1 MNKYLYETHMHTCQ
15 GSACAR
21 SRGAEY
27 IKPYID
33 FGYAGIII
41 TDHFFKGNTRPDR
54 SLPWEE
60 WVNQFCSG
68 YEDARNEGDKH
79 NFPVFFGIEEN
90 FDGDEYLI
98 YGITK
103 DWLLQHPDIRRWSRS
118 RLADEVHAFGGC
130 MVQAHPFRSRSY
142 NSAIH
147 LLPDY
152 VDGIEAVNYG
162 NVPVW
167 NTLAMQYARRL
178 HLPFTSGSDNHNADT
193 MCEKNLGGILLD
205 QPLADIGDF
214 VSVILEK
221 KPMAIK
227 TPSSEILPPWE
238 ENLPIDLP
246 VHIHGKDD
254 TLLSGDVRKLL
265 EKGQF
270 I

>member
-1 MNKYLYETHMHTCQ
+1 MTKYLYETHMHTYQ

-21 SRGAEY
+21 SSGAEY

-54 SLPWEE
+54 SLPWME
-60 WVNQFCSG
+60 WVHQFCSG
-68 YEDARNEGDKH
+68 YEDAKNEGDKH

-90 FDGDEYLI
+90 FNGDEYLI

-103 DWLLQHPDIRRWSRS
+103 EWLLQHPDIPQWSRF

-142 NSAIH
+142 NTAIH
-147 LLPDY
+147 LLPDF

-167 NTLAMQYARRL
+167 NTLALQYARRL
-178 HLPFTSGSDNHNADT
+178 HLPFSSGSDNHDAGNMHYDR
-193 MCEKNLGGILLD
+193 LGGIVLD
-205 QPLADIGDF
+205 HPLNTIQDY
-214 VSVILEK
+214 VSVILK
-221 KPMAIK
+221 KKAMEIK
-227 TPSSEILPPWE
+227 TPSVEILPPWQE
-238 ENLPIDLP
+238 GLPIDLP
-246 VHIHGKDD
+246 VQIHGEND
-254 TLLSGDVRKLL
+254 TCITGDIRRFL
-265 EKGQF
+265 EQGK
-270 I
+270 

>member
-1 MNKYLYETHMHTCQ
+1 MTKYLYETHMHTYQ
-15 GSACAR
+15 GSACSR

-54 SLPWEE
+54 SLPWTE

-68 YEDARNEGDKH
+68 YEDARNEGEKH

-90 FDGDEYLI
+90 FNGDEYLI

-103 DWLLQHPDIRRWSRS
+103 EWLLQHPDIRQWSRS

-130 MVQAHPFRSRSY
+130 MVQAHPFRSRFY
-142 NSAIH
+142 NDAIH

-162 NVPVW
+162 NMPVW
-167 NTLAMQYARRL
+167 NTLALQYAKQL
-178 HLPFTSGSDNHNADT
+178 HLPFSSGSDNHDASS
-193 MCEKNLGGILLD
+193 MREENLGGILLD
-205 QPLADIGDF
+205 QPLTSIQDYI
-214 VSVILEK
+214 SVILEK
-221 KPMAIK
+221 KPMKIK
-227 TPSSEILPPWE
+227 TPSAEILPPWQTG
-238 ENLPIDLP
+238 LPIDLP
-246 VHIHGKDD
+246 VNIHGEGNSIL
-254 TLLSGDVRKLL
+254 TGDARKLL
-265 EKGQF
+265 EMGKWV
-270 I
+270 

>member
-1 MNKYLYETHMHTCQ
+1 MTKYLYETHMHTMQ

-41 TDHFFKGNTRPDR
+41 TDHFYKGNTRPDR
-54 SLPWEE
+54 SLPWTE

-68 YEDARNEGDKH
+68 YEDAKNEGDKW

-90 FDGDEYLI
+90 FNGDEYLI

-103 DWLLQHPDIRRWSRS
+103 EWLLQNPDIIKWNRAQLYS
-118 RLADEVHAFGGC
+118 EVRKTGGC
-130 MVQAHPFRSRSY
+130 MVQAHPFRSRFY
-142 NSAIH
+142 NDAIH
-147 LLPDY
+147 LLPDF

-167 NTLAMQYARRL
+167 NTLALQYAKRL
-178 HLPFTSGSDNHNADT
+178 NLPFSSGSDNHDASS
-193 MCEKNLGGILLD
+193 MCEEKLGGIVLD
-205 QPLADIGDF
+205 HPLNSIQDY

-221 KPMAIK
+221 KPMTIK
-227 TPSSEILPPWE
+227 TPSREILPSWE
-238 ENLPIDLP
+238 RGLPIDLP
-246 VHIHGKDD
+246 VHIHGKGQD
-254 TLLSGDVRKLL
+254 LLSCDVRNFL
-265 EKGQF
+265 EEGNF
-270 I
+270 